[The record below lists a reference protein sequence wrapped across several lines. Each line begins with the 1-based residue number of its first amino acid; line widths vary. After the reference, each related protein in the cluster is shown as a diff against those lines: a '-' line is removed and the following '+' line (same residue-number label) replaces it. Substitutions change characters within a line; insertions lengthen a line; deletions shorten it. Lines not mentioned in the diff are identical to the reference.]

1 MEDSNQIAQRTA
13 QIRKSLIEY
22 CVLII
27 CAKESVYTGEILIQ
41 MQEAEMIVVEG
52 TIYPLLNRLR
62 KEGTLDYKW
71 VESDA
76 GPPRKYYHLT
86 DQGHNK
92 LNTSQQ
98 QMDKLNKTITNLN
111 RSSQQ

>member
-1 MEDSNQIAQRTA
+1 MEDNNQIAQRTA

-22 CVLII
+22 CVLLI
-27 CAKESVYTGEILIQ
+27 CAKDSVYTGEILLQ
-41 MQEAEMIVVEG
+41 LQEAEMIVVEG
-52 TIYPLLNRLR
+52 TVYPLLNRLR

-86 DQGHNK
+86 AQGK
-92 LNTSQQ
+92 ETLNDYHKQWTQ
-98 QMDKLNKTITNLN
+98 LNKTITNLKKG
-111 RSSQQ
+111 SAK

>member
-1 MEDSNQIAQRTA
+1 MEDNNQLAQRTA

-22 CVLII
+22 CVLLI
-27 CAKESVYTGEILIQ
+27 CAKESVYTGEILMQ
-41 MQEAEMIVVEG
+41 LQEAEMIVVEG
-52 TIYPLLNRLR
+52 TVYPLLNRLR

-86 DQGHNK
+86 DQGKTTLADYHK
-92 LNTSQQ
+92 QWAQ
-98 QMDKLNKTITNLN
+98 LNKTITNLKKG
-111 RSSQQ
+111 SKK